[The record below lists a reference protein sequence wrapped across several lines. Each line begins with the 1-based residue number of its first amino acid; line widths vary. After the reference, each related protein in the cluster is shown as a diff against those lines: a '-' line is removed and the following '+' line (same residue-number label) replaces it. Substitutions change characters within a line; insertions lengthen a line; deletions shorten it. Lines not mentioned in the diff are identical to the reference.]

1 MKKLF
6 LFFGLFFSVNFA
18 HSQVLLSLI
27 FGDKLNSP
35 RLEFGLEGGVN
46 FATISNTEGAEIG
59 SNFNLGFYFDY
70 KLKDPNWIFSTGVI
84 VKSKMG
90 AEGLPVY
97 ALDNQDLNAVF
108 VGGFVD
114 RDLKYFNVPLLM
126 KYEFDNHIY
135 VKAGT
140 MLGLLYK
147 ATDNFQNYVDGQK
160 IQYANDIRDGAQ
172 RIDAGLAVGGG
183 YRITHGN
190 GMNVGFMYYNSFVPV
205 MKGNVNQYNQTLYLT
220 VGIPIGKGKAA
231 KIAAEKKEEAAEK
244 TAEENKTTAPE
255 PSK

>member
-1 MKKLF
+1 MKKSI
-6 LFFGLFFSVNFA
+6 FSIVLLLCFNLA

-70 KLKDPNWIFSTGVI
+70 KLKNPSWIFSTGVI

-90 AEGLPVY
+90 AESLPVY
-97 ALDNQDLNAVF
+97 SLNNADLDAVF

-114 RDLKYFNVPLLM
+114 RELEYFNVPLLI
-126 KYEFDNHIY
+126 KYEFENHVY

-147 ATDNFQNYVDGQK
+147 ATDNFQNYVDNQK
-160 IQYANDIRDGAQ
+160 IEYTNNFRDDTQ
-172 RIDAGLAVGGG
+172 RIDAGLAVGAG
-183 YRITHGN
+183 YRITKGN
-190 GMNVGFMYYNSFVPV
+190 GMNVGLMYYNSFIPV

-231 KIAAEKKEEAAEK
+231 KDAAAKKAAEEK
-244 TAEENKTTAPE
+244 TTDENKTLVPE
-255 PSK
+255 TNK

>member
-1 MKKLF
+1 MKKII
-6 LFFGLFFSVNFA
+6 FSILLVLCVNYVN
-18 HSQVLLSLI
+18 SQVLLSLI

-46 FATISNTEGAEIG
+46 FATISNTDGAEIG

-70 KLKDPNWIFSTGVI
+70 KLKNPNWIFSTGVI

-90 AEGLPVY
+90 AESLPVY
-97 ALDNQDLNAVF
+97 SLNNPDLDAVF

-114 RDLKYFNVPLLM
+114 RELEYFKVPLLI

-135 VKAGT
+135 VKGGT

-147 ATDNFQNYVDGQK
+147 ATDNFQNYVDDQK
-160 IQYANDIRDGAQ
+160 IEYKNNFRDDTQ
-172 RIDAGLAVGGG
+172 RIDAGLAVGAG
-183 YRITHGN
+183 YRITKGN
-190 GMNVGFMYYNSFVPV
+190 GMNVGFMYYNGLIPV

-231 KIAAEKKEEAAEK
+231 KEAAAKKATEEK
-244 TAEENKTTAPE
+244 IMDENKSTVPE
-255 PSK
+255 SSK

>member
-1 MKKLF
+1 MKKTLIIIVALF
-6 LFFGLFFSVNFA
+6 CANA
-18 HSQVLLSLI
+18 THSQVLLSLI

-46 FATISNTEGAEIG
+46 FATISNTEGAAIG

-70 KLKDPNWIFSTGVI
+70 KLKNPNWIFSTGVI

-97 ALDNQDLNAVF
+97 SLNNEDLDAVF

-114 RDLKYFNVPLLM
+114 RDLKYFNVPLMM
-126 KYEFDNHIY
+126 KYEFENHVY

-147 ATDNFQNYVDGQK
+147 ATDNFQNYVDDQK
-160 IQYANDIRDGAQ
+160 IQYANNFRDEAQ
-172 RIDAGLAVGGG
+172 RIDAGLAIGAG
-183 YRITHGN
+183 YRITKGN

-205 MKGNVNQYNQTLYLT
+205 MKGDINQYNQTLYIT

-231 KIAAEKKEEAAEK
+231 KEAAAKKEAAEK
-244 TAEENKTTAPE
+244 AADENKTVIPE
-255 PSK
+255 TSK

>member
-1 MKKLF
+1 MKKNILVVALLF
-6 LFFGLFFSVNFA
+6 CVSFA

-70 KLKDPNWIFSTGVI
+70 KLKNPQWIFSTGVI

-90 AEGLPVY
+90 AESLPVY
-97 ALDNQDLNAVF
+97 ALNNQDLNEVF

-114 RDLKYFNVPLLM
+114 RELEYFNVPLLI

-135 VKAGT
+135 VKGGT

-147 ATDNFQNYVDGQK
+147 ATDNFQNYVDDQK
-160 IQYANDIRDGAQ
+160 IEYTNDIRDGAQ
-172 RIDAGLAVGGG
+172 RIDAGLAIGAG
-183 YRITHGN
+183 YRITKGN
-190 GMNVGFMYYNSFVPV
+190 GMNIGLMYYNGFIPV

-231 KIAAEKKEEAAEK
+231 KEAAAKKAAEEK
-244 TAEENKTTAPE
+244 TTLPE
-255 PSK
+255 PTK

>member
-1 MKKLF
+1 MKKSIFIVVL
-6 LFFGLFFSVNFA
+6 LICTNSV

-46 FATISNTEGAEIG
+46 FATISNTTGAEMG
-59 SNFNLGFYFDY
+59 SNFNIGFYFDY
-70 KLKDPNWIFSTGVI
+70 KLKNPQWIFSTGVI

-90 AEGLPVY
+90 AQGLPTY
-97 ALDNQDLNAVF
+97 SLNNEDLDAVF
-108 VGGFVD
+108 AGGFVD

-126 KYEFDNHIY
+126 KYEFDNHVY

-140 MLGLLYK
+140 MLGLLHK
-147 ATDNFQNYVDGQK
+147 ATDNFQNYVGGQK
-160 IQYANDIRDGAQ
+160 IQYANDFRDDAQ
-172 RIDAGLAVGGG
+172 RIDAGLAVGAG
-183 YRITHGN
+183 YRITQGN
-190 GMNVGFMYYNSFVPV
+190 GMNIGLMYYNGFVPV

-231 KIAAEKKEEAAEK
+231 KEAAAKKAAEEK
-244 TAEENKTTAPE
+244 TIDENKTTIPE
-255 PSK
+255 PTK

>member
-1 MKKLF
+1 MKKFF
-6 LFFGLFFSVNFA
+6 LVFGLLFCFNFA

-70 KLKDPNWIFSTGVI
+70 KLKNPQWIFSTGVI

-90 AEGLPVY
+90 ANGLPVY
-97 ALDNQDLNAVF
+97 SLNNEDLDAVF

-114 RDLKYFNVPLLM
+114 RDLEYFNVPLLM
-126 KYEFDNHIY
+126 KYEFQNHIY

-147 ATDNFQNYVDGQK
+147 ATDNFQNYVDDQK
-160 IQYANDIRDGAQ
+160 IEYANNFRDETQ
-172 RIDAGLAVGGG
+172 RIDAGLAVGAG
-183 YRITHGN
+183 YRITKGN
-190 GMNVGFMYYNSFVPV
+190 GMNIGMMYYNSFVPV
-205 MKGNVNQYNQTLYLT
+205 MKGNINQYNQTLYLT

-231 KIAAEKKEEAAEK
+231 KEAAAKKEAAEK
-244 TAEENKTTAPE
+244 ATEENKTLVPATT
-255 PSK
+255 K